1 MNLAPLLAAPAVI
14 QIHALA
20 AFSAFSL
27 GVVQLAAPKG
37 TIPHRTVGWL
47 WAGLMLAVVLS
58 SFFIHT
64 IRMWGPFSPIH
75 LLSVLTLITLPL
87 AVWRARQHDVRKQQ
101 RAMLGLFL
109 GALVI
114 AGVFTFLPG
123 RIMHAVVFGSR
134 RAAEVAARGR
144 FRLNRAETANGGAAM
159 NRLLADLRIVELSA
173 FVAAP
178 LGGMTMAQ
186 FGAEVIRIDPIGG
199 GIDFSRW
206 PVTQDGASLY
216 WAGMNKA
223 KRSVA
228 LALDKPEGRDLAQ
241 AIATAPGPAGNTKG
255 GGIVLTNL
263 PPLPGLDYASLKAKR
278 GDVILLR
285 LIGNRDGSA
294 AVDYTV
300 NAASGFPMVT
310 GPGGAPVNNVLPA
323 WDIAAGLHLATSLP
337 AAERHRA
344 RTGEGQEVVAALADV
359 MLAAVGHLGYVGDV
373 CVNGRARPAIGN
385 DLYGSFGRDFAT
397 ADGRR
402 VMIIALTP
410 RQWRALGRATGL
422 ADKLAMAGEMM
433 EADLET
439 EAGRFEARD
448 AIAALLARWCGGKTL
463 AEIGAAFGGTGVL
476 WGPFQDFVELVREDP
491 RASAKNPLFAEIEQP
506 GIGRYP
512 MPGLPLDFGAA
523 PREATR
529 PAPRL
534 GEHTDMVLAQVRG
547 L

>member
-1 MNLAPLLAAPAVI
+1 
-14 QIHALA
+14 
-20 AFSAFSL
+20 
-27 GVVQLAAPKG
+27 
-37 TIPHRTVGWL
+37 
-47 WAGLMLAVVLS
+47 
-58 SFFIHT
+58 
-64 IRMWGPFSPIH
+64 
-75 LLSVLTLITLPL
+75 
-87 AVWRARQHDVRKQQ
+87 
-101 RAMLGLFL
+101 
-109 GALVI
+109 
-114 AGVFTFLPG
+114 
-123 RIMHAVVFGSR
+123 
-134 RAAEVAARGR
+134 
-144 FRLNRAETANGGAAM
+144 M

-199 GIDFSRW
+199 GIDYTRW
-206 PVTQDGASLY
+206 PVTKDGASLY

-228 LALDKPEGRDLAQ
+228 LALDKPEGRELAK
-241 AIATAPGPAGNTKG
+241 AIATAPGPKDNPRGA
-255 GGIVLTNL
+255 GIVLTNL

-278 GDVILLR
+278 EDVILLR

-300 NAASGFPMVT
+300 NAASGFPLVT
-310 GPGGAPVNNVLPA
+310 GPGGAPVNNVVPA
-323 WDIAAGLHLATSLP
+323 WDIAAGLYLATSVL

-373 CVNGRARPAIGN
+373 AINGSARPAIGN

-422 ADKLAMAGEMM
+422 GEKLAMIGDMM
-433 EADLET
+433 EVDLDTET
-439 EAGRFEARD
+439 GRYEARD
-448 AIAALLARWCGGKTL
+448 AIAALLARWCAGKTL
-463 AEIGAAFGGTGVL
+463 AEITAAFASSGVL
-476 WGPFQDFVELVREDP
+476 WGPYQDFVELVRDDP
-491 RASAKNPLFAEIEQP
+491 RCSPANPLFAAVEQP

-512 MPGLPLDFGAA
+512 MPGLPLDFSAS
-523 PREATR
+523 PREPTH

-534 GEHTDMVLAQVRG
+534 GEHTDQVLSEVLG
-547 L
+547 LSDHEITRLHDAGIAAGADGR